1 MGRRPSHPQAR
12 LCGLLPVPTVRRKIT
27 WQVGPWRLPAD
38 GFPTASPDYPRLGP
52 FSGRT
57 FAAPRAT
64 SSPELGIG
72 ISCNGGRAM
81 AQASRAKWPATIFLT
96 TGLQDAV
103 GAVLVRALR
112 SSTIR
117 VTDKNCGWR
126 TAAPNTPRRPGLAK
140 ALRGLDN
147 GWYRHILADSTLS
160 GRRGQRYTNI
170 CSASLG
176 ADWSIS
182 AWGS

>member
-81 AQASRAKWPATIFLT
+81 AQASSRKKAAGKMAGYHFSDD
-96 TGLQDAV
+96 GFA
-103 GAVLVRALR
+103 G
-112 SSTIR
+112 
-117 VTDKNCGWR
+117 CGWCR
-126 TAAPNTPRRPGLAK
+126 TCPGAAIFDNPRDRQELWVADCGAEHAEAARTRKGSPRP
-140 ALRGLDN
+140 R
-147 GWYRHILADSTLS
+147 
-160 GRRGQRYTNI
+160 QRLV
-170 CSASLG
+170 SAHPC
-176 ADWSIS
+176 
-182 AWGS
+182 